1 MSEKGS
7 RRMEITVLIDERTGV
22 ARRQEVMLGG
32 VPIPRGQLAQGGWFI
47 LRSEDGRE
55 YPIEGAAAA
64 FWPDRS
70 VKWLH
75 LCGAVDLAGGKRNAF
90 ALVPAAVAPGR
101 GLRVEKEGGC
111 ARVRGG
117 ALEVEVHADPANLL
131 SACRAGSE
139 EPLLEAP
146 GLSGALV
153 LVGPDGGDRRACGL
167 TIAPDAPFDTLPFGF
182 DGDPS
187 VRPGYHATASGHN
200 PLEVV
205 VETANRVVVRLAG
218 KFLDDAGRVVSE
230 LILFVEVLREVPE
243 IRLQP
248 VFIYLG
254 SPDDDLVASLTLTV
268 HSTLK
273 GEGCW
278 YALANEEGRGYRGEV
293 RRFEDGPRWPM
304 ARQVQVGSSFYRTE
318 KRTGPDSSWL
328 KAAEGRRSQGWV
340 HLADEKGGLTAAT
353 RYFWQEYPRSTAIDA
368 AAGTITFG
376 LVPPEAGPL
385 DLRRYSRTVY
395 GTVVY
400 EAGGPGPFPSW
411 THGARGTAKAHE
423 LMLRFHSAGEQDA
436 AERGVFFTR
445 PCRPMT
451 APAHFAL
458 TRVVGQVAPAVPPRH
473 EGVEAQLAATL
484 DFLVRERDC
493 RGWYG
498 LVDFGDVQMG
508 YDTQRAEWCFD
519 RGGCAWL
526 NTEGIP
532 DYGLWL
538 GALRAARADWLE
550 AAIEMSRHNRD
561 LDMYHRGVF
570 KGFGSRHN
578 VNHWGCVDK
587 EWRVSMPLVRRL
599 HYYLTADPWTREV
612 ILATVAIHQSYER
625 TAGTAPSMTS
635 ALAGILARKTC
646 ASSPT

>member
-1 MSEKGS
+1 
-7 RRMEITVLIDERTGV
+7 MEITVLIDERTGV

-268 HSTLK
+268 
-273 GEGCW
+273 
-278 YALANEEGRGYRGEV
+278 
-293 RRFEDGPRWPM
+293 
-304 ARQVQVGSSFYRTE
+304 
-318 KRTGPDSSWL
+318 
-328 KAAEGRRSQGWV
+328 
-340 HLADEKGGLTAAT
+340 
-353 RYFWQEYPRSTAIDA
+353 
-368 AAGTITFG
+368 
-376 LVPPEAGPL
+376 
-385 DLRRYSRTVY
+385 
-395 GTVVY
+395 
-400 EAGGPGPFPSW
+400 
-411 THGARGTAKAHE
+411 
-423 LMLRFHSAGEQDA
+423 
-436 AERGVFFTR
+436 
-445 PCRPMT
+445 
-451 APAHFAL
+451 
-458 TRVVGQVAPAVPPRH
+458 
-473 EGVEAQLAATL
+473 
-484 DFLVRERDC
+484 
-493 RGWYG
+493 
-498 LVDFGDVQMG
+498 
-508 YDTQRAEWCFD
+508 
-519 RGGCAWL
+519 
-526 NTEGIP
+526 
-532 DYGLWL
+532 
-538 GALRAARADWLE
+538 
-550 AAIEMSRHNRD
+550 
-561 LDMYHRGVF
+561 
-570 KGFGSRHN
+570 
-578 VNHWGCVDK
+578 
-587 EWRVSMPLVRRL
+587 
-599 HYYLTADPWTREV
+599 
-612 ILATVAIHQSYER
+612 
-625 TAGTAPSMTS
+625 
-635 ALAGILARKTC
+635 
-646 ASSPT
+646 